1 MYRIDSL
8 YILKYDSYKGELYMD
23 IKEQAID
30 LHKKHKGK
38 IEVRSKIAL
47 NTLEDLSLVY
57 TPGVAEPCKAIKD
70 NPDLAYEYTSKGNM
84 VAIVT
89 DGSAVLGL
97 GNIGSLAGMPV
108 MEGKAVL
115 FKELGGVDAF
125 PICLESQKTEDIIF
139 AIKQIAPSFGGIN
152 LEDIAA
158 PQCFEIEKRLKEEL
172 DIPVFHDDQHGTAV
186 VVLAAIINSLKIV
199 EKDIR
204 NVKIVVNGSGAAG
217 IAIAKLLIKA
227 GANDIIVCDRKGILD
242 PEYHLIEASKE
253 EIALITNPRKIKGSV
268 KEAIIGADIFI
279 GVSAGNIIKT
289 EDVKKM
295 NKNSIILA
303 MANPVPE
310 IYPED
315 AKKGGARIIGTGRSD
330 FPNQVNNVLVFP
342 GIFKGALD
350 VRAKDINEAM
360 KLAAAYTIADM
371 VPEDELNE
379 ENILPSVLD
388 KNVGKEV
395 AKAVAKAARHSGL
408 SRI

>member
-1 MYRIDSL
+1 
-8 YILKYDSYKGELYMD
+8 MD
-23 IKEQAID
+23 VKKQAIE
-30 LHKKHKGK
+30 LHKKYKGK
-38 IEVRSKIAL
+38 IEVKSKMAL
-47 NTLEDLSLVY
+47 NTKEDLSLVY
-57 TPGVAEPCKAIKD
+57 TPGVAEPCKEIKD

-84 VAIVT
+84 VAVVT

-97 GNIGSLAGMPV
+97 GNIGSRAGMPV

-115 FKELGGVDAF
+115 FKELGDVDAF

-158 PQCFEIEKRLKEEL
+158 PKCFEIERRLKEEL

-186 VVLAAIINSLKIV
+186 VVLAAIINSLKLV

-204 NVKIVVNGSGAAG
+204 NVRIVVNGSGAAG
-217 IAIAKLLIKA
+217 IAIVKLLIKA
-227 GANDIIVCDRKGILD
+227 GAKDIIVCDRKGILD
-242 PEYHLIEASKE
+242 PEYHLIEESKK
-253 EIALITNPRKIKGSV
+253 EIALMTNPRKIKGTL
-268 KEAIIGADIFI
+268 KEAIRGADVFI
-279 GVSAGNIIKT
+279 GVSAANIINT

-310 IYPED
+310 IYPGD
-315 AKKGGARIIGTGRSD
+315 AKKGGAKIIGTGRSD

-350 VRAKDINEAM
+350 VRAKDINEDM
-360 KLAAAYTIADM
+360 KLAAAYTIAGM
-371 VPEDELNE
+371 VPEEDLNE
-379 ENILPSVLD
+379 ENILPNVLD
-388 KNVGKEV
+388 KNVGREV

-408 SRI
+408 ARN